1 LGIRTSSSVLM
12 DESVDASNAC
22 RWAWELSSNALT
34 LATRLRIQKDKPAV
48 KNNSTEDIETQA
60 NASHNEHESG
70 ILDPCRISVS
80 RLRIEGGHKLCNDI
94 NLSTACNRML
104 IPRAK
109 RSAPLKKAPNSGARC
124 HPKARIFGG
133 SSISESFVYCVS
145 TLYALTQD
153 HHPTF
158 KADKATTNPI
168 RSVNWTIQQISPGR

>member
-1 LGIRTSSSVLM
+1 M

-48 KNNSTEDIETQA
+48 KNNSTDDIETQA

-94 NLSTACNRML
+94 NLSTACNRN
-104 IPRAK
+104 AYSQGKEK
-109 RSAPLKKAPNSGARC
+109 RSVEE
-124 HPKARIFGG
+124 
-133 SSISESFVYCVS
+133 SS
-145 TLYALTQD
+145 Q
-153 HHPTF
+153 
-158 KADKATTNPI
+158 
-168 RSVNWTIQQISPGR
+168 